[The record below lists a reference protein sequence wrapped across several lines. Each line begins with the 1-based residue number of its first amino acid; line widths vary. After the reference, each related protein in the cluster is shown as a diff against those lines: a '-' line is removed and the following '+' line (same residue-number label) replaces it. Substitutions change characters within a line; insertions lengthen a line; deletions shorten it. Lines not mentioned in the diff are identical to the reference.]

1 MFKVPKFECAGV
13 YHCGMTDSLTA
24 RFHSRL
30 DEIDVDA
37 WNALLPDDNPF
48 VSHAFLAGLET
59 HGCLRAEY
67 GWRANHLCL
76 YSGETLVAAAPLYIK
91 RNSHGEYVFD
101 WSWASAYERSG
112 RDYYPKLLGAVP
124 YSPVTGPRLLV
135 HRDQDGASLRP
146 LLVQTIRA
154 AVDGA
159 DLSSA
164 HLNFVNPVDARA
176 LMEAGWLPRFDWQYH
191 WSNPG
196 GSRWRDFDDF
206 LAALTHKKRKNIRH
220 ERAQVARAGIACEL
234 RHGDEISAAEWRAVH
249 ELYLNTFAERG
260 NHPALTLG
268 FFRHLGA
275 VMPRQVIAVLCRR
288 DREIIAM
295 ALLLRS
301 STTLYGRYWG
311 CVENVAGL
319 HFEACYYQ
327 GIEYCLT
334 NGLMRFEPG
343 AQGEH
348 KLARGFLPTK
358 TRSFHYLADPRF
370 RSAVGEALGRESR
383 ALDEYRAELM
393 AHSPYA
399 QGKCAPLEASTAN
412 PGSIYG
418 ARDRVEGEVLSAPP
432 PRKGRGW

>member
-1 MFKVPKFECAGV
+1 
-13 YHCGMTDSLTA
+13 MTDSLTA

-30 DEIDVDA
+30 EEIDASA

-48 VSHAFLAGLET
+48 VSHAFLAGLEQ
-59 HGCLRAEY
+59 HGCLRGDY
-67 GWRANHLCL
+67 GWRANHLGL
-76 YSGETLVAAAPLYIK
+76 YAGGRLVAAAPLYLK

-135 HRDQDGASLRP
+135 HRDEDAATLRP
-146 LLVQTIRA
+146 LLVQTILA
-154 AVDGA
+154 AVEGA
-159 DLSSA
+159 ELSSA
-164 HLNFVNPVDARA
+164 HINFVHDADARA
-176 LMEAGWLPRFDWQYH
+176 LADAGWLARFDWQFH
-191 WSNPG
+191 WSNPESD
-196 GSRWRDFDDF
+196 GSRWCNFDDF

-220 ERAQVARAGIACEL
+220 ERAQVARAGIVCDL
-234 RHGDEISAAEWRAVH
+234 RHGDEISAMEWRAIH
-249 ELYLNTFAERG
+249 QLYLNTFAERG

-275 VMPRQVIAVLCRR
+275 AMPRQVIAVLCKR
-288 DREIIAM
+288 DTDIIAM

-311 CVENVAGL
+311 CVENVPGL

-327 GIEYCLT
+327 GVEYCLT
-334 NGLMRFEPG
+334 HGLTAFEPG

-370 RSAVGEALGRESR
+370 RAAVREALAREAL

-393 AHSPYA
+393 EHSPYA
-399 QGKCAPLEASTAN
+399 QHSAVAASSSAEHHPHPALPL
-412 PGSIYG
+412 
-418 ARDRVEGEVLSAPP
+418 
-432 PRKGRGW
+432 KGRV

>member
-1 MFKVPKFECAGV
+1 
-13 YHCGMTDSLTA
+13 MTDSLTA

-30 DEIDVDA
+30 DDIDVDA

-48 VSHAFLAGLET
+48 VSHAFLSGLET
-59 HGCLRAEY
+59 NGCLRDEY

-76 YSGETLVAAAPLYIK
+76 YSGTRLVAAAPLYIK

-101 WSWASAYERSG
+101 WSWASAYERTG

-124 YSPVTGPRLLV
+124 YSPVTGSRLLV
-135 HRDQDGASLRP
+135 HRDEDAATLRP
-146 LLVQTIRA
+146 LLVQTILA
-154 AVDGA
+154 AVGGA
-159 DLSSA
+159 ELSSA
-164 HLNFVNPVDARA
+164 HINFVSAVDAKA
-176 LMEAGWLPRFDWQYH
+176 LADAGWLARFDWQFH
-191 WSNPG
+191 WSNPEID
-196 GSRWRDFDDF
+196 GSRWRDFEDF

-220 ERAQVARAGIACEL
+220 ERAQVARAGISCDV
-234 RHGDEISAAEWRAVH
+234 RHGDEIGAREWRAIH
-249 ELYLNTFAERG
+249 ELYLNTFEERG

-275 VMPRQVIAVLCRR
+275 ALPRQVIAVLCRR
-288 DREIIAM
+288 GNAIIAM

-311 CVENVAGL
+311 CLENVPGL

-334 NGLMRFEPG
+334 HGLTTFEPG

-370 RSAVGEALGRESR
+370 RAAVREALGRESL
-383 ALDEYRAELM
+383 ALEEYRAELM

-399 QGKCAPLEASTAN
+399 QRASAESDQDRADSTPSTPNPPLEEVFRASTGRLKG
-412 PGSIYG
+412 PG
-418 ARDRVEGEVLSAPP
+418 
-432 PRKGRGW
+432 

>member
-1 MFKVPKFECAGV
+1 
-13 YHCGMTDSLTA
+13 MTDSLTA

-30 DEIDVDA
+30 EGIGENE
-37 WNALLPDDNPF
+37 WNALLPDDHPF
-48 VSHAFLAGLET
+48 VSYAFLAGLEQ
-59 HGCLRAEY
+59 HGCLRTEY

-76 YSGETLVAAAPLYIK
+76 YSGKTLVAAAPLYIK

-135 HRDQDGASLRP
+135 HRDQDAATLRP
-146 LLVQTIRA
+146 LLVQTILA
-154 AVDGA
+154 AVEGA

-164 HLNFVNPVDARA
+164 HMNFVSAIDASA
-176 LMEAGWLPRFDWQYH
+176 LMNAGWLPRFDWQFH
-191 WSNPG
+191 WSNPEE
-196 GSRWRDFDDF
+196 SRWRDFDDF
-206 LAALTHKKRKNIRH
+206 LGALTHKKRKNIRH
-220 ERAQVARAGIACEL
+220 ERAQVARAGIVCEL
-234 RHGDEISAAEWRAVH
+234 RHGDEISAGEWRAIH
-249 ELYLNTFAERG
+249 DLYLNTFEERG

-275 VMPRQVIAVLCRR
+275 TMPRQVIAVLCRR
-288 DREIIAM
+288 GTQIIAM

-311 CVENVAGL
+311 CLENVPGL

-327 GIEYCLT
+327 GIEYCLAH
-334 NGLMRFEPG
+334 GLTTFEPG

-348 KLARGFLPTK
+348 KLARGFLPMK

-370 RSAVGEALGRESR
+370 RAAVHEALAREAR
-383 ALDEYRAELM
+383 ALEEYRAELM

-399 QGKCAPLEASTAN
+399 QCDRGQFDPRVAETTPSPSNPPLEGEGLKAS
-412 PGSIYG
+412 S
-418 ARDRVEGEVLSAPP
+418 RRF
-432 PRKGRGW
+432 KGRL

>member
-1 MFKVPKFECAGV
+1 
-13 YHCGMTDSLTA
+13 MTNSLTA

-30 DEIDVDA
+30 DEIDKSE

-48 VSHAFLAGLET
+48 VSYAFLAGLEQ
-59 HGCLRAEY
+59 HGCLRGDY
-67 GWRANHLCL
+67 GWRANHLGL
-76 YSGETLVAAAPLYIK
+76 YSGKRLVAAAPLYLK

-101 WSWASAYERSG
+101 WSWASAYERAG

-124 YSPVTGPRLLV
+124 YSPVSGPRLLV
-135 HRDQDGASLRP
+135 RCGEDAASLRP
-146 LLVQTIRA
+146 LLVQTILA
-154 AVDGA
+154 AVEGA
-159 DLSSA
+159 ELSSA
-164 HLNFVNPVDARA
+164 HINFVSAADAKA
-176 LMEAGWLPRFDWQYH
+176 LMDAGWLPRFDWQFH
-191 WSNPG
+191 WSNPEVD
-196 GSRWRDFDDF
+196 GSRWRDFEGF

-220 ERAQVARAGIACEL
+220 ERAQVERAGITCEL
-234 RHGDEISAAEWRAVH
+234 RHGDEISAGEWRAIH

-275 VMPRQVIAVLCRR
+275 AMPRQVIAVLCKR
-288 DREIIAM
+288 DTQIIAM

-311 CVENVAGL
+311 CVENVPGL

-334 NGLMRFEPG
+334 HGLTAFEPG

-358 TRSFHYLADPRF
+358 TRSFHYLADSRF
-370 RSAVGEALGRESR
+370 RAAVREALGREAR

-393 AHSPYA
+393 AHSPYVLHPVMA
-399 QGKCAPLEASTAN
+399 TERAAFHSVEHHPHPTLPL
-412 PGSIYG
+412 
-418 ARDRVEGEVLSAPP
+418 
-432 PRKGRGW
+432 KGRA